1 MNDGS
6 GSGVRSTH
14 ASRGRRLK
22 TVTNAAALLR
32 LLAEAERPMGVSEIA
47 RQLSLGKSSV
57 HSILQSLSDA
67 GLVGASAE
75 GGRYGLDVGAVELG
89 AAALEHLK
97 LGNYLDP
104 PMERLA
110 SASKEAV
117 SFAIRS
123 RRDALI
129 VKRFESSQVLRA
141 EIRVGTRMP
150 LHTSASGK
158 CLLASMSD
166 EDIDELYPHEILP
179 EWDSQRIET
188 KTELVSALDEVR
200 QKGYAMNIDEF
211 TLGVTAIAVGIE
223 DSDGTVTGALSIA
236 GPSARFSWEQ
246 WLEPLHRTAKEMG
259 GNSSHARKEDK

>member
-1 MNDGS
+1 MTAQPQS
-6 GSGVRSTH
+6 GAEGPT
-14 ASRGRRLK
+14 SRGRRLK
-22 TVTNAAALLR
+22 TVTNAARLLR
-32 LLAEAERPMGVSEIA
+32 LLAEADRPMGVSEIA
-47 RQLSLGKSSV
+47 RQLKLGKSTV
-57 HSILQSLSDA
+57 HSILQSLADA

-158 CLLASMSD
+158 CLLAAMSD
-166 EDIDELYPHEILP
+166 EQIHELYPEEKLP
-179 EWDSQRIET
+179 EWEGHSIET
-188 KTELVSALDEVR
+188 KTELFEVIER
-200 QKGYAMNIDEF
+200 VREQGYAVNIDEF
-211 TLGVTAIAVGIE
+211 TLGVTAVAVGIQ
-223 DSDGTVTGALSIA
+223 DGEGMINGALSIA

-246 WLEPLHRTAKEMG
+246 WLEPLRETAREMG
-259 GNSSHARKEDK
+259 ANPGPRKKEER